1 MKNNNNDLITR
12 NDRIYYD
19 PFFDEFFDFAM
30 PRQERYMQK
39 FMKTDVTE
47 EEDSYLLSMDL
58 PGFKKENISLD
69 LDNGYL
75 TISASKDN
83 SSEDGKKYI
92 RRERSYES
100 CKRSFYVGEG
110 ITADDVSANMEDGV
124 LKIKVM
130 KKIEAPQKSKRIE
143 IK

>member
-1 MKNNNNDLITR
+1 MKNNNSDLITR
-12 NDRIYYD
+12 NNKIYYD

-30 PRQERYMQK
+30 PTKERYMQK
-39 FMKTDVTE
+39 LMKTDVTE

-75 TISASKDN
+75 TICASKDN
-83 SSEDGKKYI
+83 AQEDDKKYI

-100 CKRSFYVGEG
+100 CKRSFYVGDG
-110 ITADDVSANMEDGV
+110 LSVDDISANMEDGV

-130 KKIEAPQKSKRIE
+130 KKVEAPKKSKRIE